1 MTGLTQ
7 PANGTAV
14 LNADGTVSYTPKAS
28 FSAGTDTFV
37 YKVTDGAAQS
47 NPATVSVTINAAPT
61 AGSDTAT
68 TNKNS
73 PVTINVLANDKDGNN
88 DALSVTG
95 IVQPLNGSVLLN
107 AGGTLTYT
115 PKAGFAGTDKFTY
128 KADDGL
134 AQSTAATVTVTVVNG
149 TPVAVNDSISTNK
162 GAAVS
167 IAVLA
172 NDTDPDKDVLTVTG
186 LVQPANGSAVI
197 GPNGVITYT
206 PKAGF
211 VGADMFTYKASD
223 GSATSSAATVTV
235 TVVAAGNAA
244 PVAINDTANATT
256 TAPVTINVLANDT
269 DADGDALKVAN
280 FTQGGNGSVSLTNGT
295 LTYTPKA
302 GWTGTDAFT
311 YQAADPSNAL
321 SNVATVTVVVSSAA
335 NKAPTAFNDSASTR
349 KGTAVT
355 INLLANDTDPN
366 GDPLTVTGLT
376 KPANGSFILNSSG
389 TITYTPKKGFVGTDT
404 FTYRASDG
412 KLSSSPATVTITVG

>member
-1 MTGLTQ
+1 M
-7 PANGTAV
+7 
-14 LNADGTVSYTPKAS
+14 
-28 FSAGTDTFV
+28 
-37 YKVTDGAAQS
+37 
-47 NPATVSVTINAAPT
+47 
-61 AGSDTAT
+61 
-68 TNKNS
+68 
-73 PVTINVLANDKDGNN
+73 ANDTDRNN

-107 AGGTLTYT
+107 AGSAITYT

-149 TPVAVNDSISTNK
+149 TPTAADDSVFHDQ
-162 GAAVS
+162 GRDGYCRGV
-167 IAVLA
+167 A
-172 NDTDPDKDVLTVTG
+172 NDTDPSNDALTVTG

-197 GPNGVITYT
+197 RNNGVITYT

-211 VGADMFTYKASD
+211 ASTDMFTYKASD

-244 PVAINDTANATT
+244 PVAINDTANATNSV
-256 TAPVTINVLANDT
+256 PVTINVLANDT

-302 GWTGTDAFT
+302 GWTGTNTFT
-311 YQAADPSNAL
+311 YQAADTSSAL
-321 SNVATVTVVVSSAA
+321 SNLATVTVVVRSAA

-366 GDPLTVTGLT
+366 GDLLTVTGLT
-376 KPANGSFILNSSG
+376 SPANGSVILNSNGS
-389 TITYTPKKGFVGTDT
+389 ITYTPKKGFVGTDT
-404 FTYRASDG
+404 FTYRASDAN
-412 KLSSSPATVTITVG
+412 LFSSPAIVTVTVG